1 MQALSAGS
9 IRPPQ
14 FEPTPRRAAPS
25 SAAAQEFEAM
35 FLAEML
41 TRAGF
46 EKALTFESGF
56 GGEAMASYY
65 VQEIASRL
73 AETGDFGLAQEFDRR
88 LP

>member
-1 MQALSAGS
+1 MHALFPVSARS
-9 IRPPQ
+9 PLHDPA
-14 FEPTPRRAAPS
+14 PRRAAPS
-25 SAAAQEFEAM
+25 PTAAQDFEAM

-41 TRAGF
+41 TRAGL

-65 VQEIASRL
+65 IQEIASRL
-73 AETGDFGLAQEFDRR
+73 AETGKFGLAEKIDRR